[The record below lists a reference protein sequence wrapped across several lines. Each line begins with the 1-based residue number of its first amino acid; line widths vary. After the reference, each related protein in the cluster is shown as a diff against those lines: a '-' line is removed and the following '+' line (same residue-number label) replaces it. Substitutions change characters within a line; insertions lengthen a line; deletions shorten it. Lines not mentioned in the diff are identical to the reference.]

1 MGQKLL
7 QQQNI
12 CMHIMKLTPNKTVA
26 ESWFKGS
33 FVFDILNLT
42 SWNEILYNSTHMPN
56 TVAFVT

>member
-1 MGQKLL
+1 
-7 QQQNI
+7 
-12 CMHIMKLTPNKTVA
+12 MHIMKLTPNKTVA